1 MNSTSNCYL
10 DGIFGQLPDR
20 FGFLICVF
28 SSQCTSLQAL
38 PSDLQGSISLRCFA
52 HGFAFHL
59 MAYGSLIILR
69 QNVPIYMQCT
79 LEVLPVRISPQFF
92 YSLITAK
99 NHDLF

>member
-10 DGIFGQLPDR
+10 DGIFGLLPDR

-69 QNVPIYMQCT
+69 QNVPIYIQCT
-79 LEVLPVRISPQFF
+79 LEVLPVGISPQFF
-92 YSLITAK
+92 LFTNYSK